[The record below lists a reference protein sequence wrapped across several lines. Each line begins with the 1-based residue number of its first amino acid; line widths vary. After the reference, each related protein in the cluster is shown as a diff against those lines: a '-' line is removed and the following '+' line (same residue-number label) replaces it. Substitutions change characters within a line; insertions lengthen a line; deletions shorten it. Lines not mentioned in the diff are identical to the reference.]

1 LLEGLVKAFAKVLVV
16 AVLAVM
22 SQPALAHHVM
32 GGLMPVTFM
41 QGFLSGL
48 GHPIIGLDHF
58 AAMVAVGF
66 IAAAHRTGAALI
78 IGYVLAMIVG
88 VALHVHGVT
97 IPGSEILVALSV
109 LMLGVA
115 MQLHVGASIALA
127 LFAIGGFV
135 NGYALG
141 ESIAGAEPTPL
152 FAYFAGLAIVQAL
165 VAMAAMKL
173 AQLFATDATPTLPV
187 RVASAAIMAVGLV
200 VLAMDVAM
208 QA

>member
-1 LLEGLVKAFAKVLVV
+1 MKAVAKALVIG
-16 AVLAVM
+16 VLAVM

-32 GGLMPVTFM
+32 GGMMPVTFM

-48 GHPIIGLDHF
+48 GHPVIGLDHF

-66 IAAAHRTGAALI
+66 IAAAHRKGAALI
-78 IGYVLAMIVG
+78 TGYVLAMIVG
-88 VALHVHGVT
+88 VALHVRGVT

-115 MQLHVGASIALA
+115 MQLRVGASIALA
-127 LFAIGGFV
+127 LFAVGGFV

-141 ESIAGAEPTPL
+141 ESIAGAEATPL
-152 FAYFAGLAIVQAL
+152 FAYFAGLAIIQTL
-165 VAMAAMKL
+165 VAMATMKL
-173 AQLFATDATPTLPV
+173 AQLFATDATPRLPV

-200 VLAMDVAM
+200 VLAVNVM
-208 QA
+208 QQA